1 MRRVFILKNDD
12 TPKSYG
18 LMTFNGKFTFRLGD
32 GVDLDVWNKIGFIPL
47 DNSRYIESVDL
58 FRHLNNRLPITLRGG
73 SSDDKLS
80 YIRNTGLR
88 VVSDSFY
95 LEEVES
101 QEKLDI

>member
-1 MRRVFILKNDD
+1 MKRVFILKNDD

-18 LMTFNGKFTFRLGD
+18 SMTFNGKFTFRLGD

-47 DNSRYIESVDL
+47 DDSRYIESVDL